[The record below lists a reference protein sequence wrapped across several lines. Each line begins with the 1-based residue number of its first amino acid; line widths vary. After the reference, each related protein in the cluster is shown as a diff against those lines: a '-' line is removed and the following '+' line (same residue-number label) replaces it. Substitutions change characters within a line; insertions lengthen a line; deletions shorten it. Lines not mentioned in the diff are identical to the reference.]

1 MVLRWKVWKN
11 YDVIKAK
18 NKTAVHWMHLF
29 IWCEKKKNW
38 AKNHQWRLLHKF
50 PSFCKI
56 QDLKAASNVLVT
68 FVNEAPDTHCY
79 VVIFLNRKI
88 HCLIYS
94 ANSLENS
101 YEKDIVNNIK
111 DLVFY
116 IKQQLSGLILTNQK
130 THIFSLLNIFTKN

>member
-1 MVLRWKVWKN
+1 MVLRWSIWKN
-11 YDVIKAK
+11 YDVLKAK
-18 NKTAVHWMHLF
+18 IKTDAHWMHLF
-29 IWCEKKKNW
+29 IWYEKKKNW

-50 PSFCKI
+50 RNFWKT

-94 ANSLENS
+94 PLQKSSLCYKLWQRLRVTCSIAGQYNTKS
-101 YEKDIVNNIK
+101 HGTITV
-111 DLVFY
+111 V
-116 IKQQLSGLILTNQK
+116 
-130 THIFSLLNIFTKN
+130 IFIQFRKAA

>member
-1 MVLRWKVWKN
+1 MMSLKLRLKQLYIGCIYSYGMKRKK
-11 YDVIKAK
+11 IGQ
-18 NKTAVHWMHLF
+18 KTT
-29 IWCEKKKNW
+29 NGD
-38 AKNHQWRLLHKF
+38 LLHKF

-94 ANSLENS
+94 PLQKSSLC
-101 YEKDIVNNIK
+101 YK
-111 DLVFY
+111 
-116 IKQQLSGLILTNQK
+116 LIQRLRVTCFIAGQYNTK
-130 THIFSLLNIFTKN
+130 LHGTITDVIFIQFRKAA